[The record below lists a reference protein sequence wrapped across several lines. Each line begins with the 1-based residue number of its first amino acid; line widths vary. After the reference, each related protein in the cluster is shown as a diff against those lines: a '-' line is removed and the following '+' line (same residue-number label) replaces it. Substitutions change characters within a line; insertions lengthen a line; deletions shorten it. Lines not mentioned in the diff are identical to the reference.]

1 MIKFLIDKALGK
13 KSENEKKSDKIASKI
28 KNNVKSFSGF
38 LSEKTDL
45 AVKEYAS
52 IKEKSKNLVETNY
65 KLGISHLEKGNL
77 NDARLR
83 FFIMTKFWP
92 KFYEAHYQLAYILIL
107 KDKPLKAKKVLEE
120 VIAKNAELDPKFQEL
135 LNEINANI
143 KSFEIDA

>member
-107 KDKPLKAKKVLEE
+107 KENPLKAKKVLEE
-120 VIAKNAELDPKFQEL
+120 VIIKNAEIDPKFQEL

>member
-1 MIKFLIDKALGK
+1 MIKFLINKALGK
-13 KSENEKKSDKIASKI
+13 KSEKEEKSEKIASKI
-28 KNNVKSFSGF
+28 KNNVKNFSGF

-45 AVKEYAS
+45 ALKEYAS

-77 NDARLR
+77 SDASLR

-92 KFYEAHYQLAYILIL
+92 QFYEAHYQLAYVLIL
-107 KDKPLKAKKVLEE
+107 KEKPLKAKKVLED
-120 VIAKNAELDPKFQEL
+120 VLSKNAELDPKFREL
-135 LNEINANI
+135 LNEINSNI

>member
-107 KDKPLKAKKVLEE
+107 KEKPLKAKKVLEE

>member
-1 MIKFLIDKALGK
+1 MIKFLVNKALGK
-13 KSENEKKSDKIASKI
+13 KSEKEEKSEKIASKI
-28 KNNVKSFSGF
+28 KENVKNFSGF

-45 AVKEYAS
+45 ALKEYAS

-65 KLGISHLEKGNL
+65 QLGINHLEKGNL
-77 NDARLR
+77 SDASLR

-92 KFYEAHYQLAYILIL
+92 QFYEAYYQLAYVLIL
-107 KDKPLKAKKVLEE
+107 KEKPLKAKKVLED
-120 VIAKNAELDPKFQEL
+120 VISKNAELDPKFQEL

>member
-83 FFIMTKFWP
+83 FFIMTKFFLHI
-92 KFYEAHYQLAYILIL
+92 KMLFMH
-107 KDKPLKAKKVLEE
+107 K
-120 VIAKNAELDPKFQEL
+120 
-135 LNEINANI
+135 INLY
-143 KSFEIDA
+143 

>member
-1 MIKFLIDKALGK
+1 MIKFLVNKALGK
-13 KSENEKKSDKIASKI
+13 KSEKEEKSDKIASKI
-28 KNNVKSFSGF
+28 KENVKNFSGF

-45 AVKEYAS
+45 ALKEYAS

-77 NDARLR
+77 SDASLR

-120 VIAKNAELDPKFQEL
+120 VIAKNAEIDPKFQEL

>member
-1 MIKFLIDKALGK
+1 MIKFLVNKALGK
-13 KSENEKKSDKIASKI
+13 KSEKEEKSEKIASKI
-28 KNNVKSFSGF
+28 KENVKNFSGF

-45 AVKEYAS
+45 ALKEFSS

-77 NDARLR
+77 NDAQLR

-92 KFYEAHYQLAYILIL
+92 KFYEAYYQLSYVLIL
-107 KDKPLKAKKVLEE
+107 KQKPLKAKKVLENL
-120 VIAKNAELDPKFQEL
+120 IAQNPDLDPKFQEL

>member
-1 MIKFLIDKALGK
+1 MIKFLINKALGK
-13 KSENEKKSDKIASKI
+13 KSEKEQKTEKIASKI
-28 KNNVKSFSGF
+28 KDNVKSFSGF

-45 AVKEYAS
+45 ALKEYAS
-52 IKEKSKNLVETNY
+52 IKEKSKDLVETNY

-77 NDARLR
+77 NDASLR

-92 KFYEAHYQLAYILIL
+92 QFHEAYYQLAYVLIL
-107 KDKPLKAKKVLEE
+107 KEKPLKAKKVLED
-120 VIAKNAELDPKFQEL
+120 VISKNAELDPKFQDL

>member
-1 MIKFLIDKALGK
+1 MIKFLVNKALGK
-13 KSENEKKSDKIASKI
+13 KTEKEQKSEKIASKI
-28 KNNVKSFSGF
+28 KENVKNFSGF

-45 AVKEYAS
+45 ALKEFSS

-77 NDARLR
+77 NDAQLR

-92 KFYEAHYQLAYILIL
+92 KFYEAYYQLAYVLIL
-107 KDKPLKAKKVLEE
+107 KQKPLKAKKVLENL
-120 VIAKNAELDPKFQEL
+120 IAQNPDLDPKFQEL